1 MGWCATRRP
10 QREKF
15 DRRIET
21 FELVLAHRARP
32 DSVKQASKA
41 AGDQQLLASA
51 RARCFYPADEVDV
64 GTDQREI
71 EPRSRP
77 NVAVAHRAVMQGYPG
92 AQLGIR
98 CREPVQPV
106 ESLLCGTESGGAT
119 SGGCRAMEEREYG
132 VAHEFE
138 DLAASNGDCRDYAIK
153 IGIQQLKHLV
163 SGKPVRYRRKIPQV
177 AQQQG
182 RLQRLGLAAPDLSGK
197 NV

>member
-21 FELVLAHRARP
+21 FKLVLAHRARP
-32 DSVKQASKA
+32 AWVKQARKA
-41 AGDQQLLASA
+41 AGHQQLLASA

-71 EPRSRP
+71 EPRSRS
-77 NVAVAHRAVMQGYPG
+77 NVAIADRAVMQGYPG

-98 CREPVQPV
+98 RREPVQPV
-106 ESLLCGTESGGAT
+106 ESLLCGIESGGAT

-138 DLAASNGDCRDYAIK
+138 DLAASIGDCRNDAVK
-153 IGIQQLKHLV
+153 IVIQQFQHLV
-163 SGKPVRYRRKIPQV
+163 TGEPV
-177 AQQQG
+177 
-182 RLQRLGLAAPDLSGK
+182 
-197 NV
+197 